1 MIKSFACCGLTY
13 DAQPSDITCFKPGR
27 AAESALTEIEN
38 IWHSLH
44 TSSAEI
50 SENLITEND
59 MLLEEIP
66 ELLVDDDETKTNNT
80 NFEPPPEPLYCK
92 LCEPDD
98 KNQQVHFE
106 KNVTAICVIVALMI
120 IIISN

>member
-1 MIKSFACCGLTY
+1 M
-13 DAQPSDITCFKPGR
+13 
-27 AAESALTEIEN
+27 
-38 IWHSLH
+38 H

-59 MLLEEIP
+59 MLLEKIP

-92 LCEPDD
+92 LCEPDE
-98 KNQQVHFE
+98 KNQQVYFA

>member
-1 MIKSFACCGLTY
+1 MLFFTSYLLFKGL
-13 DAQPSDITCFKPGR
+13 R
-27 AAESALTEIEN
+27 
-38 IWHSLH
+38 
-44 TSSAEI
+44 
-50 SENLITEND
+50 
-59 MLLEEIP
+59 
-66 ELLVDDDETKTNNT
+66 NNT
-80 NFEPPPEPLYCK
+80 NFKPPPEPLYCK